1 MARAFPATVLLKTLH
16 PQHHHRTQS
25 SHLLAPTIVQS
36 THGKKCTQK
45 SETLGGILNKF
56 VSYGIC

>member
-25 SHLLAPTIVQS
+25 SHLLAPTSPVHSWQKMHTKVS
-36 THGKKCTQK
+36 LKK
-45 SETLGGILNKF
+45 
-56 VSYGIC
+56 